1 VDSSEKELVV
11 VTGAAGFIGGA
22 LSNLLST
29 KYRIRGI
36 DNLSTGDWSRCNDS
50 IERIETDISQES
62 NKSLEGLFEG
72 SKFVFH
78 LAAVKLH
85 NHSNNWDSI
94 NRSNIEGTRRVFEA
108 ASAANVKKVIFTS
121 SLYAYGSMGA
131 KIMNEEDPLDPF
143 NFYGLSKAYGE
154 KALTIHSRNTGLNF
168 AIARLFFIYG
178 PHQFADGGYK
188 SVIMKNI
195 ENALCGRPLVIN
207 GDGNQ
212 SLDYVYI
219 SDCVQI
225 LSELAE
231 SSFSGTM
238 NVSSGRATK
247 VNEIISTL
255 SEITGVEKISYQEK
269 DWTHDTCRFGSPKLQ
284 EELLGMRRL
293 TSMREG
299 LENTWEWAKNAI
311 SKK

>member
-1 VDSSEKELVV
+1 MDFSEKELVV

-29 KYRIRGI
+29 KYRVRGI

-50 IERIETDISQES
+50 IERIEADISQAS

-94 NRSNIEGTRRVFEA
+94 NRSNIEGSRRVFEA

-121 SLYAYGSMGA
+121 SLYAYGSMGL
-131 KIMNEEDPLDPF
+131 KTMNEEDSLDPF

-154 KALTIHSRNTGLNF
+154 KALTIHSHNTSLDF

-195 ENALCGRPLVIN
+195 ENALCGRPLEIN

-225 LSELAE
+225 LSDLAE

-247 VNEIISTL
+247 VNEIISIL
-255 SEITGVEKISYQEK
+255 SEISGVEKISHQEK
-269 DWTHDTCRFGSPKLQ
+269 DWTHDTCRFGSPKLR
-284 EELLGMRRL
+284 EELLGIRRL

-311 SKK
+311 SRK

>member
-1 VDSSEKELVV
+1 MDVSEKELVV

-22 LSNLLST
+22 LSSLLSK
-29 KYRIRGI
+29 KYRVRGI

-50 IERIETDISQES
+50 IERIEADISQSS
-62 NKSLEGLFEG
+62 NGSLEGLFEG
-72 SKFVFH
+72 SKYVFH

-108 ASAANVKKVIFTS
+108 ASTANVKRIIFTS
-121 SLYAYGSMGA
+121 SLYAYGSMGL
-131 KIMNEEDPLDPF
+131 KTMNEEDSLDPF

-154 KALTIHSRNTGLNF
+154 KALSIHGQNTGLDF

-195 ENALCGRPLVIN
+195 ENALRGRPLEIN

-225 LSELAE
+225 LSDLAE
-231 SSFSGTM
+231 SNFRGTM

-247 VNEIISTL
+247 VNEIISIL
-255 SEITGVEKISYQEK
+255 SEISGVEKISHK
-269 DWTHDTCRFGSPKLQ
+269 NRDWTHDTSRFGSPRLR
-284 EELLGMRRL
+284 EELLGIRQL

-299 LENTWEWAKNAI
+299 LEKTWEWAKNGI
-311 SKK
+311 SK

>member
-1 VDSSEKELVV
+1 MDSSEKELVV

-29 KYRIRGI
+29 KYRVRGI

-50 IERIETDISQES
+50 IERIEADISSAS
-62 NKSLEGLFEG
+62 NKSLEGFFEG

-94 NRSNIEGTRRVFEA
+94 NRSNIEGTKRVFEA
-108 ASAANVKKVIFTS
+108 ASAAHVNKVVFTS
-121 SLYAYGSMGA
+121 SLYAYGSMGL
-131 KIMNEEDPLDPF
+131 KIMNEEDSLDPF

-154 KALTIHSRNTGLNF
+154 KALAIHSRNTGLDF

-178 PHQFADGGYK
+178 PHQYADGGYK

-195 ENALCGRPLVIN
+195 ENALCGRPLEVN

-219 SDCVQI
+219 SDCVQM
-225 LSELAE
+225 LSDLAE

-247 VNEIISTL
+247 VNEIISII
-255 SEITGVEKISYQEK
+255 SEISGAEKISHHER
-269 DWTHDTCRFGSPKLQ
+269 DWTHNTSRFGSPKLR
-284 EELLGMRRL
+284 EELLGIRRL

-299 LENTWEWAKNAI
+299 LENTWEWAKDVV
-311 SKK
+311 ST

>member
-1 VDSSEKELVV
+1 MDSSEKELVV

-29 KYRIRGI
+29 KYRVRGI

-50 IERIETDISQES
+50 IERIEADISCAS
-62 NKSLEGLFEG
+62 NKSLEGFFEG

-94 NRSNIEGTRRVFEA
+94 NRSNIEGTKRVFEA
-108 ASAANVKKVIFTS
+108 ASAAHVNKIVFTS
-121 SLYAYGSMGA
+121 SLYAYGSMGL
-131 KIMNEEDPLDPF
+131 KIMNEEDSLDPF

-154 KALTIHSRNTGLNF
+154 KALAIHSRNTGLDF

-178 PHQFADGGYK
+178 PHQYADGGYK

-195 ENALCGRPLVIN
+195 ENALCGRPLEVN

-219 SDCVQI
+219 SDCVQM
-225 LSELAE
+225 LSDLAE

-247 VNEIISTL
+247 VNEIISII
-255 SEITGVEKISYQEK
+255 SEISGAEKISHHER
-269 DWTHDTCRFGSPKLQ
+269 DWTHNTSRFGSPKLR
-284 EELLGMRRL
+284 EELLGNRPL

-299 LENTWEWAKNAI
+299 LENTWEWAKDII
-311 SKK
+311 SK